1 MSRFKFAARYTAIH
15 FLISCFFASCA
26 AIIVLVVWY
35 PAPYDLLSG
44 GRDIFILMLL
54 VDVVCGPFL
63 TLLLANPNKTRIAMC
78 VDMGLI
84 AVIQLSALFFG
95 IWTSYQAR
103 PLFLVHEIDRFRV
116 ITFSEIYFSEGERNF
131 RRLPSSI
138 RPVFWRGPA
147 VVGIRAPLN
156 PEEREK
162 VLFESLMGRADY
174 VQRIEFYI
182 PYDDAYRKKVLER
195 TRSVTTLL
203 AAYSHL
209 ESDIKNMARQSNL
222 AVDEL
227 VFLPVIHRQ
236 DWVVIMDGSARI
248 LGFLPGDG
256 FLN

>member
-1 MSRFKFAARYTAIH
+1 M
-15 FLISCFFASCA
+15 
-26 AIIVLVVWY
+26 
-35 PAPYDLLSG
+35 
-44 GRDIFILMLL
+44 
-54 VDVVCGPFL
+54 
-63 TLLLANPNKTRIAMC
+63 
-78 VDMGLI
+78 
-84 AVIQLSALFFG
+84 
-95 IWTSYQAR
+95 
-103 PLFLVHEIDRFRV
+103 
-116 ITFSEIYFSEGERNF
+116 
-131 RRLPSSI
+131 
-138 RPVFWRGPA
+138 
-147 VVGIRAPLN
+147 VGIRAPLN
-156 PEEREK
+156 PEERER

-209 ESDIKNMARQSNL
+209 ESDIKNIARQSNL